1 MTGQAGV
8 KGAAPIVKV
17 TNVRPQE
24 KDIYKMMWDKPEY
37 RIDAPG
43 EQIVQHFFAQAQ
55 PKEGSSIID
64 FGCGTGRG
72 ALSLALLGGLDVTM
86 VDFAPNCLDADIV
99 PILDAQK
106 HMFRFVEADLS
117 EPIPATAAYG
127 YCTDVM
133 EHIRPELVDTVLD
146 NCLAS
151 AQHVFFQISTVDDVG
166 GDLIGHKLHLSVHP
180 FSWWL
185 KKFRDRNC
193 VVHWTQEDDT
203 SCMFYVTS
211 WIEGKD
217 LLKLGVL
224 NTAEEEILANV
235 KNNIKQGYLQ
245 VQPYPANTEEVMI
258 VGGSPSVKGQL
269 EKIKELRAKGVKL
282 ITINGA
288 YKWCIDNGLTPSA
301 MVMLDAREFNSR
313 FTKPVVDDCK
323 YFLASQC
330 NPKAFEGLPK
340 DRTYLWHTQAE
351 FLNDDLAKQ
360 FKTWYPVPGG
370 STVLLRTIPM
380 FRMLGFK
387 KFHLFGCD
395 SCLEENEHHAYE
407 QVEND
412 GQLVISVNVDGKI
425 FNCNPWMMC
434 QAQEFIEIVKLLGD
448 EFELEIYGKGLLS
461 YILETGASYT
471 DIKEN

>member
-1 MTGQAGV
+1 MTAQAGI
-8 KGAAPIVKV
+8 KGTAPIVKV

-24 KDIYKMMWDKPEY
+24 KDLYKMMWEHPEY
-37 RIDAPG
+37 RKVAPG
-43 EQIVQHFFAQAQ
+43 EYVVQDFFAQAQ
-55 PKEGSSIID
+55 PKKGSSVID

-72 ALSLALLGGLDVTM
+72 ALSLAILGGLDVTM
-86 VDFAPNCLDADIV
+86 VDFADNCLDADIV
-99 PILDAQK
+99 PILKAQK

-117 EPIPATAAYG
+117 EPLPVTAAYG

-133 EHIRPELVDTVLD
+133 EHIRPELVDKVID
-146 NCLAS
+146 NCLKA
-151 AQHVFFQISTVDDVG
+151 AQHVFFQISTVDDSMGV
-166 GDLIGHKLHLSVHP
+166 LVGHKLHLSVHP

-185 KKFRDRNC
+185 KKFRDRKC
-193 VVHWTQEDDT
+193 VIHWTKENVDN
-203 SCMFYVTS
+203 SMFYVTS
-211 WIEGKD
+211 WMDGKEVVE
-217 LLKLGVL
+217 LGIP
-224 NTAEEEILANV
+224 NTEEEEIVANA
-235 KNNIKQGYLQ
+235 KHNIKQGYLQ
-245 VQPYPANTEEVMI
+245 VQPHPANTEEVMI

-351 FLNDDLAKQ
+351 FLNDELAKQ
-360 FKTWYPVPGG
+360 FEAWYPVPGG
-370 STVLLRTIPM
+370 STVLLRAIPL

-387 KFHLFGCD
+387 RFHLFGCD

-407 QVEND
+407 QKEND
-412 GQLVISVNVDGKI
+412 KQLVIPVNVDGKI
-425 FNCNPWMMC
+425 FSCNPWMMC
-434 QAQEFIEIVKLLGD
+434 QAQEFIEIVKMLGD
-448 EFELEIYGKGLLS
+448 EFELEIYGGGLLS

>member
-1 MTGQAGV
+1 MTAQAGI
-8 KGAAPIVKV
+8 KGTAPIVKV

-24 KDIYKMMWDKPEY
+24 KDLYKMMWEHPEY
-37 RIDAPG
+37 RKVAPG
-43 EQIVQHFFAQAQ
+43 EYVVQDFFAQAQ
-55 PKEGSSIID
+55 PKKGSSVID

-72 ALSLALLGGLDVTM
+72 ALSLAILGGLDVTM
-86 VDFAPNCLDADIV
+86 VDFADNCLDADIV
-99 PILDAQK
+99 PILKAQK

-117 EPIPATAAYG
+117 EPLPVTAAYG

-133 EHIRPELVDTVLD
+133 EHIRPELVDKVID
-146 NCLAS
+146 NCLKA
-151 AQHVFFQISTVDDVG
+151 AQHVFFQISTVDDSMGV
-166 GDLIGHKLHLSVHP
+166 LVGHKLHLSVHP

-185 KKFRDRNC
+185 KKFRDRKC
-193 VVHWTQEDDT
+193 VIHWTKENVNN
-203 SCMFYVTS
+203 SMFYVTS
-211 WIEGKD
+211 WMDGKEVVE
-217 LLKLGVL
+217 LGIP
-224 NTAEEEILANV
+224 NTEEEEIVANA
-235 KNNIKQGYLQ
+235 KHNIKQGYLQ
-245 VQPYPANTEEVMI
+245 VQPHPANTEEVMI

-351 FLNDDLAKQ
+351 FLNDELAKQ
-360 FKTWYPVPGG
+360 FEAWYPVPGG
-370 STVLLRTIPM
+370 STVLLRAIPL

-387 KFHLFGCD
+387 RFHLFGCD

-407 QVEND
+407 QKEND
-412 GQLVISVNVDGKI
+412 KQLVIPVNVDGKI
-425 FNCNPWMMC
+425 FSCNPWMMC
-434 QAQEFIEIVKLLGD
+434 QAQEFIEIVKMLGD
-448 EFELEIYGKGLLS
+448 EFELEIYGGGLLS

>member
-1 MTGQAGV
+1 MTAQAGI
-8 KGAAPIVKV
+8 KGTAPIVKV

-24 KDIYKMMWDKPEY
+24 KDLYKMMWEHPEY
-37 RIDAPG
+37 RKVAPG
-43 EQIVQHFFAQAQ
+43 EYVVQDFFAQAQ
-55 PKEGSSIID
+55 PKKGSSVID

-72 ALSLALLGGLDVTM
+72 ALSLAILGGLDVTM
-86 VDFAPNCLDADIV
+86 VDFADNCLDADIV
-99 PILDAQK
+99 PILKAQK

-117 EPIPATAAYG
+117 EPLPVTAAYG

-133 EHIRPELVDTVLD
+133 EHIRPELVDKVID
-146 NCLAS
+146 NCLKA
-151 AQHVFFQISTVDDVG
+151 AQHVFFQISTVDDSMGV
-166 GDLIGHKLHLSVHP
+166 LVGHKLHLSVHP

-185 KKFRDRNC
+185 KKFRDRKC
-193 VVHWTQEDDT
+193 VIHWTKENVNN
-203 SCMFYVTS
+203 SMFYVTS
-211 WIEGKD
+211 WMDGKEVVE
-217 LLKLGVL
+217 LGIP
-224 NTAEEEILANV
+224 NTEEEEIVANA
-235 KNNIKQGYLQ
+235 KHNIKQGYLQ
-245 VQPYPANTEEVMI
+245 VQPHPANTEEVMI

-351 FLNDDLAKQ
+351 FLNDELAKQ
-360 FKTWYPVPGG
+360 FEAWYPVPGG
-370 STVLLRTIPM
+370 STVLLRAIPL

-387 KFHLFGCD
+387 RFHLFGCD

-407 QVEND
+407 QKEND
-412 GQLVISVNVDGKI
+412 KQLVIPVNVGGKI
-425 FNCNPWMMC
+425 FNCNPWMVS
-434 QAQEFIEIVKLLGD
+434 QAQEFIDIIRMMGD
-448 EFELEIYGKGLLS
+448 EIELEIYGGLLHH
-461 YILETGASYT
+461 ILETGASYA
-471 DIKEN
+471 DIKEI

>member
-1 MTGQAGV
+1 MTAQAGI
-8 KGAAPIVKV
+8 KGTAPIVKV

-24 KDIYKMMWDKPEY
+24 KDLYKMMWEHPEY
-37 RIDAPG
+37 RKVAPG
-43 EQIVQHFFAQAQ
+43 EYVVQDFFAQAQ
-55 PKEGSSIID
+55 PKKGSSVID

-72 ALSLALLGGLDVTM
+72 ALSLAILGGLDVTM
-86 VDFAPNCLDADIV
+86 VDFADNCLDADIV
-99 PILDAQK
+99 PILKAQK

-117 EPIPATAAYG
+117 EPLPVTAAYG

-133 EHIRPELVDTVLD
+133 EHIRPELVDKVID
-146 NCLAS
+146 NCLKA
-151 AQHVFFQISTVDDVG
+151 AQHVFFQISTVDDSMGV
-166 GDLIGHKLHLSVHP
+166 LVGHKLHLSVHP

-185 KKFRDRNC
+185 KKFRDRKC
-193 VVHWTQEDDT
+193 VIHWTKENVDN
-203 SCMFYVTS
+203 SMFYVTS
-211 WIEGKD
+211 WMDGKEVVE
-217 LLKLGVL
+217 LGIP
-224 NTAEEEILANV
+224 NTEEEEIVANA
-235 KNNIKQGYLQ
+235 KHNIKQGYLQ
-245 VQPYPANTEEVMI
+245 VQPHPANTEEVMI

-351 FLNDDLAKQ
+351 FLNDELAKQ
-360 FKTWYPVPGG
+360 FEAWYPVPGG
-370 STVLLRTIPM
+370 STVLLRAIPL

-387 KFHLFGCD
+387 RFHLFGCD

-407 QVEND
+407 QKEND
-412 GQLVISVNVDGKI
+412 KQLVIPVNVDGKI
-425 FNCNPWMMC
+425 FSCNPWMMC
-434 QAQEFIEIVKLLGD
+434 QAQEFIEIVKILGD
-448 EFELEIYGKGLLS
+448 EFELEIYGGGLLS